1 MRGLTNHTFDLVM
14 NAKYHHLM
22 TEGINQVQQLTVIR
36 ILVAPK
42 FSEGAVSQ
50 VSTSEFNIL
59 LTNEF
64 DLVSDLVKFI
74 ETRLIV
80 STLELTLEKLLE
92 LIGFQQKDIV
102 VEEISKRLE
111 VLEIE
116 IRKTLENLEL
126 ILSLESLRREIKD
139 IIIIFINK
147 YLYFHWV
154 NINKKFFVA

>member
-1 MRGLTNHTFDLVM
+1 M
-14 NAKYHHLM
+14 
-22 TEGINQVQQLTVIR
+22 
-36 ILVAPK
+36 
-42 FSEGAVSQ
+42 
-50 VSTSEFNIL
+50 
-59 LTNEF
+59 
-64 DLVSDLVKFI
+64 
-74 ETRLIV
+74 IV

-116 IRKTLENLEL
+116 IKKTLENLEL